1 MDNQETLSTLG
12 TQDTRLKPTE
22 QKPTQKRKQM
32 NNPDTTENR
41 GMNPGVLEG

>member
-1 MDNQETLSTLG
+1 MDNPDTLSTLG

-32 NNPDTTENR
+32 NNQDTIANR